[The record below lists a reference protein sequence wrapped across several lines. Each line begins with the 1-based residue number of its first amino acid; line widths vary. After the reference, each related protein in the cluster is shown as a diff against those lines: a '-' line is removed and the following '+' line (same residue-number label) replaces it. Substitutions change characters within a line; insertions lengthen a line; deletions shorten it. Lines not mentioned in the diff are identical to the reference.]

1 MQERRT
7 DWLDG
12 AQRIPSELGPEA
24 AARFEQELLVFQR
37 RRAILHCVGALVLVA
52 IALVLDVASL
62 STADWTNPDSIIDFF
77 APIFDAGLLVV
88 YGGFLL
94 AFLATR
100 GPRRRVIRLLTWLLI
115 VVGVG
120 TILSTTAIWTH
131 VETQVADSP
140 PAIPVII
147 AGGTS
152 IVMVFLSHFLASLF
166 VALSPREALLPLL
179 PMTLA
184 FVAGVLLLVPG
195 PIFWKGVVIACWPL
209 AGGPGLLWSA
219 WRYARFVGS
228 FRMRTVTGRYRE
240 IREDLEDARCVH
252 EALLPEPLREG
263 PVRFDYAYE
272 PMREIGGD
280 HLFARRRDDG
290 GVLLVLVD
298 VAGHGVASALAAN
311 RIHGELERRVDERP
325 EIGAGE
331 VLSALNR
338 FVHRRLAA
346 QTIFASAIAISIGAD
361 GAIEYANAGHPPM
374 LVRHT
379 DGGIAAHGS
388 TATLLGVREPTAFEP
403 DAIRLELPVGA
414 CVVVYTDGVTEARD
428 ASGALF
434 GAERTERCVRETGA
448 PAAIPQRLLEM
459 VARHRAGES
468 TDDALVVA
476 VWRAA

>member
-1 MQERRT
+1 MGERRT

-12 AQRIPSELGPEA
+12 AHRIPSELGPEA
-24 AARFEQELLVFQR
+24 AARFEQELLGFQR
-37 RRAILHCVGALVLVA
+37 RRAILYCVGALLLVA
-52 IALVLDVASL
+52 VALVLDVASL
-62 STADWTNPDSIIDFF
+62 SATDWTSPESIVDFF
-77 APIFDAGLLVV
+77 APIYDAGLLVV
-88 YGGFLL
+88 YGAFLL

-100 GPRRRVIRLLTWLLI
+100 GPRRRVIRLLVWLLI

-120 TILSTTAIWTH
+120 TILSATAIWTH
-131 VETQVADSP
+131 ASTQATDSH

-166 VALSPREALLPLL
+166 VALSPREALLPLV
-179 PMTLA
+179 PMTVA
-184 FVAGVLLLVPG
+184 FVAGILLLVPG
-195 PIFWKGVVIACWPL
+195 PFVWKGVAIACWPL

-219 WRYARFVGS
+219 WRYARFVED

-240 IREDLEDARCVH
+240 IREDLEDARRVH
-252 EALLPEPLREG
+252 EALLPEPLDEG
-263 PVRFDYAYE
+263 PVRFAYAYE

-280 HLFARRRDDG
+280 YLFAHRRGDG
-290 GVLLVLVD
+290 AVLLVLVD

-311 RIHGELERRVDERP
+311 RIHGELERWIEERP

-346 QTIFASAIAISIGAD
+346 QTIFASAIALLIGPE
-361 GAIEYANAGHPPM
+361 GEVEYANAGHPP
-374 LVRHT
+374 LLLRRS
-379 DGGIAAHGS
+379 DGAIRAHGS
-388 TATLLGVREPTAFEP
+388 TATLLGVLEPIAFEP
-403 DAIRLELPVGA
+403 DAMRLELPVGA
-414 CVVVYTDGVTEARD
+414 CAVLYTDGVTEARD

-434 GAERTERCVRETGA
+434 GDERTERGVRDAGA
-448 PAAIPQRLLEM
+448 VEAVPQRLLEAI
-459 VARHRAGES
+459 ARHRAGES

-476 VWRAA
+476 AWRSA